1 MIALD
6 AYTETNGATVVV
18 PGSHAWG
25 DRRPGRSEAVPVTMP
40 AGSIMFFLSTLWH
53 GGGQNTSGESRLAV
67 TVQYCQPWVRPME
80 NQLLA
85 VDWEKLDGIHPRIVA
100 MMGYKVGMPF
110 IGYVDGRSP
119 RTRVAELLDRWSRQ
133 AKL

>member
-1 MIALD
+1 
-6 AYTETNGATVVV
+6 
-18 PGSHAWG
+18 
-25 DRRPGRSEAVPVTMP
+25 MP